1 MNLNLPVS
9 RIIEVISPIQIV
21 GESHGLV
28 RFISVD
34 TRKLHDTNM
43 GCFVALQG
51 SFRHGIQFLNE
62 AYDKGARCFISD
74 VPPDEFYEDAC
85 YLMVEDAL
93 CSLQEIARQHR
104 LSFNYPVVAITGS
117 QGKTTVKEWLYELLQ
132 TENNVVRSPKSY
144 NSQLGVALSLLEMHA
159 GADVALIEA
168 GISEPNEMDELIRM
182 ISPTHAILTNI
193 GSAHLEN
200 FESENQLK
208 TEKIKIL
215 KAAQFAYSA
224 VDLFDVDFEYETLMP
239 QKAHPEIASLKFKD
253 PSSFHCA
260 AIAINF
266 IKSVQWVTQP
276 LSEAV
281 SKLNR
286 LALRMETFNGK
297 NNSIVINDAY
307 NLDMDALR
315 FSLEYMQTFG
325 RTRSHCVYIGLDSE
339 SFADKGKIETLVM
352 EYAPDHMFVDLVPNL
367 PVSIPENAVVLIKGT
382 RKSEMEKFA
391 ARLREKQHQTKLEI
405 NFTALRHNL
414 VYFKSLLA
422 PGVKM
427 LAMVKSQSYGTG
439 LEKMAAFLEGQGI
452 DYLGVAYTN
461 EGVELR
467 KYGIKTPI
475 LVMNADQDSYA
486 DCIAYQLEPSI
497 YSFKQLDLF
506 IRVVIESDVEQA
518 PIHIK
523 LDTGMRRL
531 GFEPSQLKTI
541 LEICQAQPEVYIKGV
556 YSHLAASGGTE
567 HKDFTESQV
576 ERFTACVAMI
586 EKELPHPILK
596 HLVNTDG
603 VIQYPNAHFNMVR
616 IGIGM
621 FGLADKQT
629 EGSLKSVVTWKSVVS
644 QIKEIQVGE
653 SVGYNRSFI
662 ASRNQTIAIVP
673 VGYGDGFPRSLS
685 NGKGCVYIQNHPCP
699 TVGMVCMDMLMIDVT
714 GLEVEEGDPVIL
726 FENNTQLSAFAAQAT
741 TIPYEILTSISQ
753 RIHRTYI
760 SE

>member
-9 RIIEVISPIQIV
+9 KIIEIISPVEISGGREGV
-21 GESHGLV
+21 V

-34 TRKLHDTNM
+34 TRKLHETTQ
-43 GCFVALQG
+43 GCFVALKG
-51 SFRHGIQFLNE
+51 SFRHGIHFAKE
-62 AYDKGARCFISD
+62 AYEKGVRCFITD
-74 VPPDEFYEDAC
+74 VIPDTYYEDAC
-85 YLMVEDAL
+85 YLVVNDAL
-93 CSLQEIARQHR
+93 WALQEIARQHR
-104 LSFNYPVVAITGS
+104 LSFQYPVVAITGS
-117 QGKTTVKEWLYELLQ
+117 QGKTTVKEWIYELLQ
-132 TENNVVRSPKSY
+132 TEKNVVRSPKSY

-159 GADVALIEA
+159 SADVALIEA
-168 GISEPNEMDELIRM
+168 GISQPKEMDALLHM
-182 ISPTHAILTNI
+182 ISPTHAILTNL

-200 FESENQLK
+200 FDSEIQLK
-208 TEKIKIL
+208 QEKVKIL
-215 KAAQFAYSA
+215 RSAGFAYSA
-224 VDLFDVDFEYETLMP
+224 IPLLDVDFEYEQLTT
-239 QKAHPEIASLKFKD
+239 QKAYPEIEHLKPKD

-260 AIAINF
+260 AIAISF
-266 IKSVQWVTQP
+266 LKSVQWVTQP
-276 LSEAV
+276 LADAV

-307 NLDMDALR
+307 NLDIDALR

-325 RTRSHCVYIGLDSE
+325 RSRTHCVYIGLDPE
-339 SFADKGKIETLVM
+339 TNINRLKIELLIQ
-352 EYAPDHMFVDLVPNL
+352 EFAPDHVFIDLVPNL
-367 PVSIPENAVVLIKGT
+367 PISIPENAVVLIKGT
-382 RKSEMEKFA
+382 RKSSMEKFA
-391 ARLREKQHQTKLEI
+391 SRLREKQHQTKLEI
-405 NFTALRHNL
+405 NFSALRNNL
-414 VYFKSLLA
+414 VYFKALLA

-439 LEKMAAFLEGQGI
+439 LEKMAGFLEEQGI

-486 DCIAYQLEPSI
+486 DCIAYRLEPSI
-497 YSFKQLDLF
+497 YSFKQLDLL
-506 IRVVIESDVEQA
+506 IRVVIESDVDHV

-523 LDTGMRRL
+523 IDTGMRRL

-541 LEICQAQPEVYIKGV
+541 LEICSAQPEVFIKGI
-556 YSHLAASGGTE
+556 YSHLAASGSQE
-567 HKDFTESQV
+567 HKSFTETQV
-576 ERFTACVAMI
+576 ERFTACVEMV

-596 HLVNTDG
+596 HLVNSDG
-603 VIQYPNAHFNMVR
+603 LIQYPNAHFNMVR

-621 FGLADKQT
+621 FGLIGDVPD
-629 EGSLKSVVTWKSVVS
+629 GVLKSSLAWKSVVS

-662 ASRNQTIAIVP
+662 ASRKQTIAIVP

-685 NGKGCVYIQNHPCP
+685 NGKGWVYIQNEQCP
-699 TVGMVCMDMLMIDVT
+699 TVGMVCMDMIMVDVT
-714 GLEVEEGDPVIL
+714 GISVEEGDPVIL
-726 FENNTQLSAFAAQAT
+726 FENNLQLMAFAAQAN